1 MTNNE
6 TAGFSKP
13 YLIIVL
19 LLMLVL
25 PILSVVFDYVFH
37 RQTFILIPD
46 ITQWFIFWPVGIRL
60 FTAGCKQVLQ
70 PAFTAR
76 EIFHLKETESF
87 IIVKE
92 LGFANI
98 CLGIVAICSLFIPEW
113 RMAASC
119 SGGLYFGI
127 AGFSH
132 IIKKPAGA
140 NEWIAMVS
148 DMFIFLIMVMCFVFH
163 YL

>member
-76 EIFHLKETESF
+76 EIFHLKEKNIHDDDDVLLEREITPCKQFQIS
-87 IIVKE
+87 VKAAGVI
-92 LGFANI
+92 L
-98 CLGIVAICSLFIPEW
+98 VSMTRPKKSLQI
-113 RMAASC
+113 
-119 SGGLYFGI
+119 
-127 AGFSH
+127 
-132 IIKKPAGA
+132 
-140 NEWIAMVS
+140 NT
-148 DMFIFLIMVMCFVFH
+148 
-163 YL
+163 